1 MPSFKQT
8 VAGIAVSTVIVIGGA
23 YMAYEMPSISEY
35 VVSYD
40 SSFSDAVTQVEIV
53 RETPEISQ
61 VATTSPN
68 GGDLSFTIYD
78 IERNYGKVIVMVYGD
93 EDSYSTYDP
102 NGLIAYD
109 ELSINGGTVH
119 ASFENIGEGPFAIS
133 FFQDED
139 GNGDLTLQGEYPI
152 EGYGGSGMKTPYSEP
167 SFEKASVGLGSHNFK
182 MHYLK

>member
-40 SSFSDAVTQVEIV
+40 SSSSNAATVSEIV
-53 RETPEISQ
+53 RETPEFGD
-61 VATTSPN
+61 VATNPVS
-68 GGDLSFTIYD
+68 GSDLSFTIHG
-78 IERNYGKVIVMVYGD
+78 IERSYGKVIVMVYGD
-93 EDSYSTYDP
+93 EDSYRNYDP
-102 NGLIAYD
+102 NGLLAYE
-109 ELSINGGTVH
+109 ELSINSGTVTV
-119 ASFENIGEGPFAIS
+119 SFENIGEGPFAIT